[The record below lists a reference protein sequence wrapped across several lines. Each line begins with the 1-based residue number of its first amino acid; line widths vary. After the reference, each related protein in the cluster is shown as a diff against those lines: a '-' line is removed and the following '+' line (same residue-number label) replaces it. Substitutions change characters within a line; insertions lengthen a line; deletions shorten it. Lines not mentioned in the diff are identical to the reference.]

1 MGFQSS
7 SIFLMLVGAAL
18 IGCSDSDS
26 DSTSGSSEGRFVACT
41 DAAGQPDGTVSD
53 LETGLLWEQKTGTF
67 SVGLENAVDL
77 RDETTRTIVVE
88 VVNNA
93 GVESS
98 GIYAGDPEATFGPL
112 GDATYSV
119 AAGVGTITISP
130 AVWEAFLISGFGES
144 LSPAEVGVVPGT
156 ATANV
161 MTIDIASGLPGP
173 TYNWAGTVR
182 ADIPALGTD
191 PFEIPIFGSYTDTA
205 YLGDRFPG
213 APPNTDWW
221 YQPDG
226 TGALVNSCREYRTA
240 PIPLVGQ
247 CDIADFRGD
256 EAYNPG
262 DGTFTFLGA
271 ASNQYVALNI
281 VSPNYAL
288 LRYRISEVPEPGLFA
303 LHATAIGTIAL
314 VARRRRRRAN

>member
-1 MGFQSS
+1 M
-7 SIFLMLVGAAL
+7 
-18 IGCSDSDS
+18 
-26 DSTSGSSEGRFVACT
+26 RRVA
-41 DAAGQPDGTVSD
+41 
-53 LETGLLWEQKTGTF
+53 GLLGVTALVASLAATT
-67 SVGLENAVDL
+67 ATTATAIPVDL
-77 RDETTRTIVVE
+77 GDATARTIVVE
-88 VVNNA
+88 VVNNS

-98 GIYAGDPEATFGPL
+98 GIYAGDPAATFGPL

-130 AVWEAFLISGFGES
+130 LVWEAFLISGFGES
-144 LSPAEVGVVPGT
+144 LSPTEVGVVPET
-156 ATANV
+156 TTANV

-173 TYNWAGTVR
+173 DYSWGADVR
-182 ADIPALGTD
+182 ADIPALGG
-191 PFEIPIFGSYTDTA
+191 IFQLPLFGRYTNTA

-240 PIPLVGQ
+240 PVPAVGQ
-247 CDIADFRGD
+247 CNIADFRGD
-256 EAYNPG
+256 EAYNPN
-262 DGTFTFLGA
+262 DGTFTFLGVD
-271 ASNQYVALNI
+271 SNQFVLLGFTN
-281 VSPNYAL
+281 PNYAL

>member
-1 MGFQSS
+1 M
-7 SIFLMLVGAAL
+7 M
-18 IGCSDSDS
+18 
-26 DSTSGSSEGRFVACT
+26 RRVA
-41 DAAGQPDGTVSD
+41 
-53 LETGLLWEQKTGTF
+53 GLLGVTALVASLAATT
-67 SVGLENAVDL
+67 ATTATAIPVDL
-77 RDETTRTIVVE
+77 GDETTRTIVVE

-98 GIYAGDPEATFGPL
+98 GVYAGDAEATFGPL

-130 AVWEAFLISGFGES
+130 AVWEVFLISGFGES

-182 ADIPALGTD
+182 ADIPALGTT
-191 PFEIPIFGSYTDTA
+191 PTEIPLFGIYTDTA

-226 TGALVNSCREYRTA
+226 TGALVNSCREYRTT
-240 PIPLVGQ
+240 PIPLVDQ
-247 CDIADFRGD
+247 CNVADFRGD
-256 EAYNPG
+256 EAYNSG
-262 DGTFTFLGA
+262 DGTFTFLGL
-271 ASNQYVALNI
+271 ASN
-281 VSPNYAL
+281 
-288 LRYRISEVPEPGLFA
+288 
-303 LHATAIGTIAL
+303 
-314 VARRRRRRAN
+314 

>member
-1 MGFQSS
+1 M
-7 SIFLMLVGAAL
+7 
-18 IGCSDSDS
+18 
-26 DSTSGSSEGRFVACT
+26 RRVA
-41 DAAGQPDGTVSD
+41 
-53 LETGLLWEQKTGTF
+53 GLLGVTALVASLTATTARTATAIPVNLG
-67 SVGLENAVDL
+67 
-77 RDETTRTIVVE
+77 DETTRTIVVE
-88 VVNNA
+88 VVNNP
-93 GVESS
+93 GVEDS

-119 AAGVGTITISP
+119 AAGVGTINIS
-130 AVWEAFLISGFGES
+130 AGVWEDFLISGFGES
-144 LSPAEVGVVPGT
+144 LSPTEVGIIPGT

-182 ADIPALGTD
+182 ADIPAAGGFIDILLSG
-191 PFEIPIFGSYTDTA
+191 IYTNTA

-226 TGALVNSCREYRTA
+226 IGALVNSCREYRTA

-256 EAYNPG
+256 EAYNSD
-262 DGTFTFLGA
+262 DGTFTFLGV
-271 ASNQYVALNI
+271 ASNQFVGLGLA
-281 VSPNYAL
+281 SPNYAL
-288 LRYRISEVPEPGLFA
+288 LRYRITEVPEPSLFA
-303 LHATAIGTIAL
+303 LHATALGTIAL